1 MASERLNFMGLMQ
14 SFRRGTL
21 LNEADSQL
29 QELIQAVK
37 DTGGKG
43 ELNVKFPFKMNEAGQ
58 LECTPVVSIKR
69 PRRVLGAGIFF
80 ATDEGDLSLRDP
92 DQEDFLDELDERRS
106 GGRAD

>member
-43 ELNVKFPFKMNEAGQ
+43 E
-58 LECTPVVSIKR
+58 
-69 PRRVLGAGIFF
+69 RRVPDHRNGA
-80 ATDEGDLSLRDP
+80 AHKP
-92 DQEDFLDELDERRS
+92 PRS
-106 GGRAD
+106 WCPGCGRVGRTPG